1 MADPRKTPNDGSQ
14 PGVLGDQTEEQ
25 NLGQPGNPKA
35 RITKGEVE
43 AAFGDDGSKPGVLG
57 DQTEEQNLG
66 QPGNPKARITKAEVQ
81 AAFGKDK
88 KKD

>member
-25 NLGQPGNPKA
+25 NLGQPGNSKA
-35 RITKGEVE
+35 RITK
-43 AAFGDDGSKPGVLG
+43 D
-57 DQTEEQNLG
+57 
-66 QPGNPKARITKAEVQ
+66 EVQ

-88 KKD
+88 KKH